1 MNKVDIKK
9 WIFIALNTQNLQ
21 TENNV
26 VKAKHEIEG
35 KIKKSRK
42 NFDCRKG
49 ITIAKELLSA
59 CLTR

>member
-42 NFDCRKG
+42 NFDCRKANNK
-49 ITIAKELLSA
+49 ITRITFLML
-59 CLTR
+59 

>member
-35 KIKKSRK
+35 KIKKPRK

-49 ITIAKELLSA
+49 ITIAKE
-59 CLTR
+59 

>member
-49 ITIAKELLSA
+49 ITIAKE
-59 CLTR
+59 

>member
-9 WIFIALNTQNLQ
+9 WIFIAL
-21 TENNV
+21 
-26 VKAKHEIEG
+26 KHEIEG

-49 ITIAKELLSA
+49 ITIAKE
-59 CLTR
+59 